1 MGEQAGLDWYRMGEK
16 RMRAELGTSVK
27 GDPLSGLDKI
37 TEALR
42 ARQKA
47 KEEETKAI
55 EKEKKTARDEF
66 GQKLNNDFVEL
77 GPQLKSLGQDSY
89 NQAQMEVEA
98 LRNEMYEAIN
108 NDDVKVQAD
117 INVRLNELKM
127 RHAADAENLTSFID
141 SYENELVSTDA
152 MTSEHQDVHK
162 NFATNPTKRVIYSN
176 TNPPKLMYEWDVPVV
191 DDDPESE
198 TYGKQMID
206 ANGDPMTEPK
216 SYSLEE
222 LNDMIVLKD
231 NENGVK
237 VMDYVEEQKKI
248 MAEGGRGPDNRAI
261 KKQMREMIPR
271 DPKQLR
277 DWTYGNPAGADGLDI
292 FEYLMDHPMLDL
304 SQAQYKM
311 LGVEDI
317 AEPAGIGPEDLVDE
331 NDKKSMIDKIMNVE
345 DVDITHSVISD
356 IYATISANN
365 IRGREELNPNY
376 NPEED
381 KLHGVASQED
391 VIKQKQDK
399 RRAFYDALKE
409 DDFSAVQNMTLQEIK
424 DTYELTDSE
433 IKDGIQIDGKFYN
446 IDSFIQGATKTTG
459 GASAFNKPN

>member
-16 RMRAELGTSVK
+16 RMQAELGTSVK
-27 GDPLSGLDKI
+27 DPLSGLDKI

-47 KEEETKAI
+47 KEEKVKAI

-108 NDDVKVQAD
+108 NDDVKAQAD

-222 LNDMIVLKD
+222 LNDMVVLKD